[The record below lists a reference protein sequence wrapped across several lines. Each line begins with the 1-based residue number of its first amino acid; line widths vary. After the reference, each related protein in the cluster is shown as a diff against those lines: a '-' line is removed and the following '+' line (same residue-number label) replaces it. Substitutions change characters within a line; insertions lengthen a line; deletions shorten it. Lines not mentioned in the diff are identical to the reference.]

1 MERSEG
7 DFWGRE
13 KTSIKKKSK
22 QEFAKQEREREEK
35 SLIQTVARLGYV
47 SGATYKELPYFTYH
61 FYCELYYWK
70 WANN

>member
-22 QEFAKQEREREEK
+22 QEFAKQGREKEK
-35 SLIQTVARLGYV
+35 RN
-47 SGATYKELPYFTYH
+47 P
-61 FYCELYYWK
+61 
-70 WANN
+70 

>member
-13 KTSIKKKSK
+13 RKHLFKKKKEARVCKTGES
-22 QEFAKQEREREEK
+22 EREEK

-47 SGATYKELPYFTYH
+47 SDATYKELPCFTYH
-61 FYCELYYWK
+61 F
-70 WANN
+70 